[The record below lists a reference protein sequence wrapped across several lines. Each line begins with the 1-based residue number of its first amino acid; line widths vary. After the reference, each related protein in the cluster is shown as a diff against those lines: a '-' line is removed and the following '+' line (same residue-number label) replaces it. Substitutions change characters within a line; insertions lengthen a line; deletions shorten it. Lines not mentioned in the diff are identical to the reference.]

1 MKTLRTL
8 LEGGNVFKDAEGN
21 PLTGRINQSDV
32 PATVAWLEQLTG
44 IEFPREHW
52 LGSTGKAPTSGDMD
66 LAVDANQVSKEQ
78 LAAKL
83 TQWIVG
89 HKLPPAEWIKK
100 GGEVHLRTPIQGR
113 PDLGYVQ
120 TDFMFFPN
128 LDWGTFYYNQGA
140 GSAYKGMNRAV
151 LMSSLAKHYG
161 LKLGAN
167 GVFSRASNQL
177 VTMDPDE
184 AARMILGPRA
194 TRDNLSTVETIFAAL
209 AKDKDREVKIKDFR
223 EYLTKEGLQQPDAVT
238 EDADTYFLARLR
250 DRIVNQGMQPLV
262 ERETANPYQIYEA
275 AAVGVGGRAKGIEH
289 LEDYV
294 FREGTAGVN
303 KALAIVAAFQQN
315 SKTASVKW
323 DGKPAVVFGRK
334 PETGEFV
341 LTDDSGFGA
350 VGYDGLFT
358 STRAIANNLS
368 QRDANAAAKGNLAN
382 RVQTLLPTYQTVWP
396 LLEAATPKNFRGY
409 VKGDLM
415 YWGSTDEP
423 LPATEQEIVPGVVYQ
438 SAGLL
443 VFRPN
448 TVTYRIPAKSTLG
461 QQILNSEVGVA
472 VHTMYE
478 DAGTEKQPLKGVKF
492 NDVPGLF
499 LILPIYA
506 KPVETKNPYVAK
518 IKKVLQAA
526 GPAINVLFNPAELRA
541 MKITDF
547 AKLAVDYI
555 NRRVDPNDRAY
566 TGDFSDL
573 VPGFEAWLQSTQTAQ
588 KYSNIQQYLDS
599 PTSNRGALQA
609 AFVLFE
615 LLHDLK
621 LDLLGKLDQQVPG
634 NEGWVFA
641 TPAGY
646 GKAVNR
652 FDFSARNKARNNP
665 QPG

>member
-1 MKTLRTL
+1 
-8 LEGGNVFKDAEGN
+8 
-21 PLTGRINQSDV
+21 
-32 PATVAWLEQLTG
+32 
-44 IEFPREHW
+44 
-52 LGSTGKAPTSGDMD
+52 
-66 LAVDANQVSKEQ
+66 
-78 LAAKL
+78 
-83 TQWIVG
+83 
-89 HKLPPAEWIKK
+89 
-100 GGEVHLRTPIQGR
+100 
-113 PDLGYVQ
+113 
-120 TDFMFFPN
+120 
-128 LDWGTFYYNQGA
+128 
-140 GSAYKGMNRAV
+140 
-151 LMSSLAKHYG
+151 
-161 LKLGAN
+161 
-167 GVFSRASNQL
+167 
-177 VTMDPDE
+177 
-184 AARMILGPRA
+184 
-194 TRDNLSTVETIFAAL
+194 
-209 AKDKDREVKIKDFR
+209 
-223 EYLTKEGLQQPDAVT
+223 
-238 EDADTYFLARLR
+238 
-250 DRIVNQGMQPLV
+250 
-262 ERETANPYQIYEA
+262 
-275 AAVGVGGRAKGIEH
+275 
-289 LEDYV
+289 
-294 FREGTAGVN
+294 
-303 KALAIVAAFQQN
+303 
-315 SKTASVKW
+315 
-323 DGKPAVVFGRK
+323 
-334 PETGEFV
+334 
-341 LTDDSGFGA
+341 
-350 VGYDGLFT
+350 
-358 STRAIANNLS
+358 
-368 QRDANAAAKGNLAN
+368 
-382 RVQTLLPTYQTVWP
+382 
-396 LLEAATPKNFRGY
+396 
-409 VKGDLM
+409 M
-415 YWGSTDEP
+415 YWGKTDQP

-461 QQILNSEVGVA
+461 QQIVNSEVGVA

-478 DAGTEKQPLKGVKF
+478 DAGAEKQPLKGVRF

-506 KPVETKNPYVAK
+506 KPVEIENPYVTK
-518 IKKVLQAA
+518 IKQVLQQS
-526 GPAINVLFNPAELRA
+526 GTAINVLFNPAELRA

-599 PTSNRGALQA
+599 PTSNRSALQA

>member
-8 LEGGNVFKDAEGN
+8 LEGGNVFKDADGQ

-32 PATVAWLEQLTG
+32 PATVAWIEQLTG
-44 IEFPREHW
+44 IEFPRERW

-151 LMSSLAKHYG
+151 LMSSIAKQLG
-161 LKLGAN
+161 LKLGPN
-167 GVFSRASNQL
+167 GVFSRTSNQL
-177 VTMDPDE
+177 LTMDPDE

-209 AKDKDREVKIKDFR
+209 ARDKDREAKIKDFR
-223 EYLTKEGLQQPDAVT
+223 EYLTKEGLPQPDAVT

-262 ERETANPYQIYEA
+262 ERGGANPYTIYEA

-396 LLEAATPKNFRGY
+396 LLEAATPRNFRGY

-472 VHTMYE
+472 IHTMYE
-478 DAGTEKQPLKGVKF
+478 DVGAEKQPLKGVKF
-492 NDVPGLF
+492 NEVPGLF

-506 KPVETKNPYVAK
+506 KPVEMENPYVSM
-518 IKKVLQAA
+518 IKKVLQAH

-573 VPGFEAWLQSTQTAQ
+573 VPGFDAWLQRTQTAQ
-588 KYSNIQQYLDS
+588 KYSNIEQYLDS

>member
-8 LEGGNVFKDAEGN
+8 LEGGNVFKDAEGK

-66 LAVDANQVSKEQ
+66 LAVDANQISKDQ
-78 LAAKL
+78 LAANL

-113 PDLGYVQ
+113 PELGYVQ

-161 LKLGAN
+161 LTLGSN
-167 GVFSRASNQL
+167 GVISRANKQL
-177 VTMDPDE
+177 ITMDPDE
-184 AARMILGPRA
+184 AARMILGPKA

-209 AKDKDREVKIKDFR
+209 ARDKDREVKIKDFR
-223 EYLTKEGLQQPDAVT
+223 EYLTKEGLPQPDAVT
-238 EDADTYFLARLR
+238 EDTDTYFLARLR

-262 ERETANPYQIYEA
+262 ERESANPYTIYEA

-303 KALAIVAAFQQN
+303 KALAIVAAFQKD

-382 RVQTLLPTYQTVWP
+382 RVDTLLPTYQTVWP

-415 YWGSTDEP
+415 YWGKTNEP
-423 LPATEQEIVPGVVYQ
+423 LPPTEQEIVSGVVYQ

-443 VFRPN
+443 VFKPN
-448 TVTYRIPAKSTLG
+448 TVAYRIPVKSTLG
-461 QQILNSEVGVA
+461 QSILNSEVGVA

-478 DAGTEKQPLKGVKF
+478 DVGAEKQPLKGVKF
-492 NDVPGLF
+492 NEVPGLF

-506 KPVETKNPYVAK
+506 KPVAPENPYVAM
-518 IKKVLQAA
+518 IKKELKAA

-555 NRRVDPNDRAY
+555 NRRVDPNDQAY
-566 TGDFSDL
+566 TGNFSDL

>member
-1 MKTLRTL
+1 MIHIRKLALALCLVL
-8 LEGGNVFKDAEGN
+8 LCSSYSNSQYID
-21 PLTGRINQSDV
+21 
-32 PATVAWLEQLTG
+32 PATGNLINYSSSPTDTTSIWNNGVYVNQLC
-44 IEFPREHW
+44 F
-52 LGSTGKAPTSGDMD
+52 
-66 LAVDANQVSKEQ
+66 
-78 LAAKL
+78 
-83 TQWIVG
+83 
-89 HKLPPAEWIKK
+89 
-100 GGEVHLRTPIQGR
+100 
-113 PDLGYVQ
+113 
-120 TDFMFFPN
+120 
-128 LDWGTFYYNQGA
+128 GA
-140 GSAYKGMNRAV
+140 GQPGNCGPNPSVRP
-151 LMSSLAKHYG
+151 
-161 LKLGAN
+161 N
-167 GVFSRASNQL
+167 GVINFSYGTVDLNQ
-177 VTMDPDE
+177 
-184 AARMILGPRA
+184 
-194 TRDNLSTVETIFAAL
+194 
-209 AKDKDREVKIKDFR
+209 
-223 EYLTKEGLQQPDAVT
+223 
-238 EDADTYFLARLR
+238 
-250 DRIVNQGMQPLV
+250 IVN
-262 ERETANPYQIYEA
+262 I
-275 AAVGVGGRAKGIEH
+275 
-289 LEDYV
+289 
-294 FREGTAGVN
+294 N
-303 KALAIVAAFQQN
+303 KALAIVAAFN
-315 SKTASVKW
+315 KDSKTASVKW

-382 RVQTLLPTYQTVWP
+382 RVDTLLPTYQTVWP

-415 YWGSTDEP
+415 YWGSTNQP

-448 TVTYRIPAKSTLG
+448 TVTYRIPVDSTLG
-461 QQILNSEVGVA
+461 KSILNSEVGVA
-472 VHTMYE
+472 IHTMYE
-478 DAGTEKQPLKGVKF
+478 DVGAEKQPLKGVRF

-506 KPVETKNPYVAK
+506 KPVATENPYVAM
-518 IKKVLQAA
+518 IKKVLKAT

-573 VPGFEAWLQSTQTAQ
+573 VPGFEAWLRSTQTAQ